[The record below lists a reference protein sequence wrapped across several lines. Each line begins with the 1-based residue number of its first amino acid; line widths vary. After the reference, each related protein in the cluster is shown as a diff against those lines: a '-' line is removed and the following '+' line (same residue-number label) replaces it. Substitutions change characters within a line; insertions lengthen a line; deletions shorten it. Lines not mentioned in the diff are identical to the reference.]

1 MEDDTQTRAEAEAQI
16 TRGSAGEFAL
26 LWLHAVVVVRR
37 WDLASRTATEAFR
50 TRSAARWV
58 DSAIAAGTLPA
69 DERDGACSALVA
81 VEVDHRMWSGYA
93 EACLLEHTE
102 YLADAHT
109 HLALGGRP
117 RPVSIDR
124 EEFFVVD
131 YRTVPGVDE
140 QGVKLLESPMDPLWR
155 VVVEHHESGYLI
167 DASYPACER

>member
-26 LWLHAVVVVRR
+26 LWLHAVVVMRR

-58 DSAIAAGTLPA
+58 DTAIAAGTLPA
-69 DERDGACSALVA
+69 GEREDTCSALVA
-81 VEVDHRMWSGYA
+81 VEVDHHMWSSYA
-93 EACLLEHTE
+93 AACVLEHTE
-102 YLADAHT
+102 HLADAHP

-117 RPVSIDR
+117 RPVSIDS

-131 YRTVPGVDE
+131 YRAVPGVDE
-140 QGVKLLESPMDPLWR
+140 QGVKLLKSPIDPLWR

-167 DASYPACER
+167 DTSRAAREA